1 LPAVFP
7 QIMMDSRRHLPHWIP
22 GETPI
27 FVTWRLAGSLP
38 KTRPDTPATFLEQDE
53 QLDLHPIG
61 PLWLRDERVAKM
73 IVDALRYGEVKGLY
87 RMHAFVVMPNH
98 VHVLWT
104 PLTGHSEIMQW
115 LKGTTA
121 RRANRVLGR
130 HGKLWQDESFDHC
143 TRNQREFD
151 NVNAYIEF
159 NPVSAGLVAHVQD
172 WPWSSASRDSRQD
185 RLSYA

>member
-1 LPAVFP
+1 M
-7 QIMMDSRRHLPHWIP
+7 IESRRHLPHWIP

-38 KTRPDTPATFLEQDE
+38 KTRRDKPITFLEEDE
-53 QLDLHPIG
+53 ELDRHPIG
-61 PLWLRDERVAKM
+61 PQWLGDTRIAKM
-73 IVDALRYGEVKGLY
+73 IVDAVLYGDLKGSY
-87 RMHAFVVMPNH
+87 RLHAFAVMPNH
-98 VHVLWT
+98 VHALWT

-121 RRANRVLGR
+121 RRANLILGR
-130 HGKLWQDESFDHC
+130 CGKFWQDESFDHW

-151 NVNAYIEF
+151 NVSAYIEF
-159 NPVSAGLVAHVQD
+159 NPVSAGLVERAEE

-185 RLSYA
+185 RLSYT